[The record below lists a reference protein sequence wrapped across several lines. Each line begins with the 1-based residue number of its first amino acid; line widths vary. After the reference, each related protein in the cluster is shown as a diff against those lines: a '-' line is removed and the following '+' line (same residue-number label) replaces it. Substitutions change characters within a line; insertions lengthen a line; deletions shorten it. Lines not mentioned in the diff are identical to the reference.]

1 MRNNFLLIIAVVAV
15 IVVYSSMYRVR
26 EEHQALIVQFGRIV
40 SGPITES
47 GLHWKLPFI
56 QDVRFYE
63 KRLLTWDGDPEQV
76 PTKDKK
82 YILVD
87 TTARWKISDPVKYAQ
102 VVINEQGAQNKLN
115 GIIDGITRDTISNHN
130 LVESV
135 RNDNQILTQRQEA
148 EARQAQADADRDAT
162 DAVSDIE
169 EEIMGEIEAI
179 EVGREELS
187 QIIIGRAREELKV
200 FGIELIDVQLRS
212 ITYVDSVQQ
221 KVYQRMISERKRIA
235 EKIRS
240 VGKGEGAKISGK
252 INKDLKTIESDALR
266 RSEIIK
272 GEADAEAIAI
282 YAAQLRRDPE
292 FFEFYRTLEAYRN
305 TLTSR
310 VNMLMSS
317 DSKYLHLLNKG
328 ASAAK

>member
-1 MRNNFLLIIAVVAV
+1 MRGSFSLIVLVVAA
-15 IVVYSSMYRVR
+15 IVLYSSTYRVR
-26 EEHQALIVQFGRIV
+26 EGQQSLIMQFGRIV
-40 SGPITES
+40 SDPITES
-47 GLHWKLPFI
+47 GLHWKLPFV
-56 QDVRFYE
+56 QDVRVYE
-63 KRLLTWDGDPEQV
+63 KRLLTWDGDPEQI

-87 TTARWKISDPVKYAQ
+87 TTARWKIADPVKYAQ
-102 VVINEQGAQNKLN
+102 IVINEQGAQNKLN

-135 RNDNQILTQRQEA
+135 RNDNQILTRREENAKNKQDQE
-148 EARQAQADADRDAT
+148 EGNKID
-162 DAVSDIE
+162 DIDE
-169 EEIMGEIEAI
+169 EVMGEIEAI
-179 EVGREELS
+179 KVGREELS
-187 QIIIGRAREELKV
+187 QIIIRRAQEELKV

-240 VGKGEGAKISGK
+240 VGKGESAKIAGK

-266 RSEIIK
+266 RSEILK
-272 GEADAEAIAI
+272 GQAEAEAMAI
-282 YAAQLRRDPE
+282 YAKQLRRDPE

-317 DSKYLHLLNKG
+317 DSKYLRLLNKG
-328 ASAAK
+328 AGAIK

>member
-1 MRNNFLLIIAVVAV
+1 MKNSFLLIVVVALI
-15 IVVYSSMYRVR
+15 IVAYSSMYRVR

-47 GLHWKLPFI
+47 GLHWKLPFV

-63 KRLLTWDGDPEQV
+63 KRLLTWDGDPEQI

-87 TTARWKISDPVKYAQ
+87 TTARWKIADPVKYAQ
-102 VVINEQGAQNKLN
+102 IVINERGAQNKLN

-135 RNDNQILTQRQEA
+135 RNDNQILTRREQA
-148 EARQAQADADRDAT
+148 EKEKEKEDSTLDNID
-162 DAVSDIE
+162 E
-169 EEIMGEIEAI
+169 EVMGEIEAI
-179 EVGREELS
+179 KVGREELS
-187 QIIIGRAREELKV
+187 QIIIRRSQEELEV

-240 VGKGEGAKISGK
+240 VGKGESAKIAGK

-272 GEADAEAIAI
+272 GEAEAEAMAI
-282 YAAQLRRDPE
+282 YAKQLRRDPE

-317 DSKYLHLLNKG
+317 DSKYLHLFNKG
-328 ASAAK
+328 ATRAK

>member
-1 MRNNFLLIIAVVAV
+1 MKNSFLLIVAV
-15 IVVYSSMYRVR
+15 AALIVLYSSMYRVR

-47 GLHWKLPFI
+47 GLHWKLPFV

-63 KRLLTWDGDPEQV
+63 KRLLTWDGDPEQI

-87 TTARWKISDPVKYAQ
+87 TTARWKIADPVKYAQ
-102 VVINEQGAQNKLN
+102 IVINEQGAQNKLN

-135 RNDNQILTQRQEA
+135 RNDNQILTRRKEA
-148 EARQAQADADRDAT
+148 EEARKQQEEGKVADID
-162 DAVSDIE
+162 

-187 QIIIGRAREELKV
+187 QIIIRRAQEELKV

-240 VGKGEGAKISGK
+240 VGKGESAKIAGK
-252 INKDLKTIESDALR
+252 VSKDLKTIESDALR
-266 RSEIIK
+266 RSEILK
-272 GEADAEAIAI
+272 GEAEAEAISI

-317 DSKYLHLLNKG
+317 DSKYLRLFNKG
-328 ASAAK
+328 TSASK